1 MLETIRGIAIL
12 GLLALPPVLLASADP
27 NETRENKS
35 SEKQAEADQKLAKRI
50 QKSIAKDNSL
60 QTTSRNVDVSVQNGK
75 VTLKGVVQSDE
86 ERQAIQGKA
95 ESLMIDKTPD
105 KLVSTS
111 SRDLIRNE
119 LVLNQQ

>member
-1 MLETIRGIAIL
+1 MLETIRGIAII
-12 GLLALPPVLLASADP
+12 GLLALPPVFASADP
-27 NETRENKS
+27 NEARENKA

-50 QKSIAKDNSL
+50 QKSVAKDDSL
-60 QTTSRNVDVSVQNGK
+60 QPTSRNIEVSVQNGK

-105 KLVSTS
+105 NLVSTS

-119 LVLNQQ
+119 LVLNKQ